1 MLHIKKKKSVDNCQ
15 IKANMTQLTKQTF
28 KNFPSANLAEVRKVS
43 FLKKADQKTK
53 ITLFKTHKEQDVL
66 SSGKQ

>member
-1 MLHIKKKKSVDNCQ
+1 
-15 IKANMTQLTKQTF
+15 MTQLTKQTF